1 MWAWA
6 LLLSFAALIP
16 FASGFFQQVSTGESI
31 TTTRSGITLDNY
43 LAYRSAV
50 ITYTEQNPAFTGVV
64 QDNAIVNLLP
74 PGYNKLA
81 QWTNQITTTE
91 IVIYGSQNIGT
102 ISPSPDTAAYLDNY
116 IIGYA
121 KNGNWVVNGVCSPT
135 PAGLCV
141 AAPAY
146 VPDGAILSLLD
157 K

>member
-1 MWAWA
+1 M
-6 LLLSFAALIP
+6 P
-16 FASGFFQQVSTGESI
+16 FASGFFQQVTTSESI

-64 QDNAIVNLLP
+64 QDNTLVNLLP
-74 PGYNKLA
+74 PGYIKLE
-81 QWTNQITTTE
+81 QWTNQISATD

-102 ISPSPDTAAYLDNY
+102 ISASSDTAVYLDNY
-116 IIGYA
+116 IVGYA
-121 KNGNWVVNGVCSPT
+121 KNGNWVINGVCAPT

-146 VPDGAILSLLD
+146 VPDGAILSLLN